1 MEVGVLKEIIENDP
15 FLKLLGIRVE
25 KIQAGSCKLVL
36 NYRSDLTRF
45 GNILNG
51 GVTATLAD
59 AAGGCAALSYNLSK
73 NEVTVDLDVSYLR
86 PISEGPVVAE
96 SSIVKSG
103 ESLTFTI
110 TNIYDGK
117 GNLCAVAK
125 GTYFYLDEFNI

>member
-36 NYRSDLTRF
+36 NYRDDLTRF

-59 AAGGCAALSYNLSK
+59 AAGGCAALSYNLGK

-96 SSIVKSG
+96 SSLVKSG
-103 ESLTFTI
+103 ESLAFTI

>member
-15 FLKLLGIRVE
+15 FLKLLGIRVD
-25 KIQAGSCKLVL
+25 KIQAGSCRLVL
-36 NYRSDLTRF
+36 NYRDDLTRF

-59 AAGGCAALSYNLSK
+59 AAGGCAALSYNLGK

-86 PISEGPVVAE
+86 PISEGPVAAE

-103 ESLTFTI
+103 ESVAFTI

>member
-25 KIQAGSCKLVL
+25 KIQTGSCKLVL
-36 NYRSDLTRF
+36 NYRDDLTRF

-59 AAGGCAALSYNLSK
+59 AAGGCAALSYNLGK

-96 SSIVKSG
+96 SSLVKSG
-103 ESLTFTI
+103 ESLAFTI

-125 GTYFYLDEFNI
+125 GTYFYLDKFNI

>member
-15 FLKLLGIRVE
+15 FLKLLGVKVE
-25 KIQAGSCKLVL
+25 RIQAGSCRLSL
-36 NYRSDLTRF
+36 HYRDELARF

-59 AAGGCAALSYNLSK
+59 AAGGCAALSYNLGK

-86 PISEGPVVAE
+86 PISEGPVAAE
-96 SSIVKSG
+96 SSVVKGG
-103 ESLTFTI
+103 ESIAYTI

-117 GNLCAVAK
+117 GNLCAIAK
-125 GTYFYLDEFNI
+125 GTYFYLNEFNI